1 MDWGILILIASAI
14 GIAKAVE
21 NTGLP
26 TLITNLLN
34 FENQINLIVLS
45 FIIYLVTLVLTEIIS
60 NIAAAALMFPIG
72 FSLAVQLG
80 YNPELFAIVIS
91 IAASCSFITPIGY
104 QTNLLV
110 YGPGG
115 YRFTD
120 FFKVGFPL
128 SILCMVVTVFL
139 SVFIWG

>member
-1 MDWGILILIASAI
+1 MLILIASAI

>member
-1 MDWGILILIASAI
+1 MILIASAI